1 MLALIDPNTLSS
13 NPKFNALYS
22 DLCSNKLNADGTSQL
37 PAKAQRDR
45 DAVGHDLYKARVE
58 AAKREMVIL
67 RLRELSYRPGELPEE
82 LQRLVAVVAAFLD
95 GQIAE
100 EDRYLLRDDVTNFQD
115 NLEQINTALTKQF
128 RRDAQTLALILDEEE
143 APPVQHLPP
152 AISNIKDTLS
162 ASESRLT
169 ESRIKLVEEAVQLH
183 TVYRQISE
191 RSINVLEQVIHGAA
205 ARGARAKADYLALVA
220 EGMDKK
226 LRLQHAQLVSQLLS
240 PEVLA
245 ALRQRGESMRVERRS
260 VQRKTAEVEE
270 KLEAYGKVAGMQGL
284 AREYADILQETEKV
298 EADIARLK
306 VARKL

>member
-1 MLALIDPNTLSS
+1 M
-13 NPKFNALYS
+13 
-22 DLCSNKLNADGTSQL
+22 Q
-37 PAKAQRDR
+37 
-45 DAVGHDLYKARVE
+45 
-58 AAKREMVIL
+58 
-67 RLRELSYRPGELPEE
+67 
-82 LQRLVAVVAAFLD
+82 
-95 GQIAE
+95 
-100 EDRYLLRDDVTNFQD
+100 QD

-128 RRDAQTLALILDEEE
+128 QCDAQTLALILDEDG

-152 AISNIKDTLS
+152 AISNIKDALS

-240 PEVLA
+240 PEVLT
-245 ALRQRGESMRVERRS
+245 ALGQRGESMRVERRS
-260 VQRKTAEVEE
+260 VQRKAAEVEE
-270 KLEAYGKVAGMQGL
+270 TLEAYGKVAGMQGL
-284 AREYADILQETEKV
+284 AREYAEILQETEKV
-298 EADIARLK
+298 EADIARLEL
-306 VARKL
+306 AESRK